1 MQVQGYNFA
10 GCLLQGGCAGGGGLL
25 GRAKFIGNKLT
36 PLTNDFNDF
45 KDLKDFTMLNRIH
58 LSHFKGFT
66 NTQIG
71 PLRKVNLILGG
82 QNVGK
87 TSLLEAVHGCANRCM
102 DDLGGVF
109 RQAEGNDVQRF
120 AESVLGSKDWRVDT
134 WWASIS
140 GFEQR
145 YMGVS
150 PTLAPMRTTV
160 DIQGNELPVELA
172 LCAERAAYI
181 HASIDKPFIQPIT
194 SAIPVHLSGQQV
206 MRDLYGAALKRKNK
220 QALIELLQA
229 IEPRLNSLDDISLDG
244 EQRLCADLK
253 DQTEI
258 MPVQQLGHGFNRLI
272 FIYASLLS
280 TNSELMLI
288 DEVENGIH
296 YSALPVLMRGI
307 QQVALNRNVQTLM
320 TTHSWDCIRAACET
334 FAERPEDFQLIRLER
349 VKDGQSS
356 NIKAVCIPTEQALRM
371 VQNDMEMR

>member
-1 MQVQGYNFA
+1 MQAQVYNLA
-10 GCLLQGGCAGGGGLL
+10 SSPLAWKASCRGMLL

-36 PLTNDFNDF
+36 PLT

-58 LSHFKGFT
+58 LTHFKGFT

-109 RQAEGNDVQRF
+109 RQAEGNDVRRF

-134 WWASIS
+134 WWGPRTGIEN
-140 GFEQR
+140 EQR
-145 YMGVS
+145 YMGAIPS
-150 PTLAPMRTTV
+150 TAAFGTI
-160 DIQGNELPVELA
+160 DIQGKKLSLA
-172 LCAERAAYI
+172 SNTSSFSTKYV
-181 HASIDKPFIQPIT
+181 HASLYEPFIQCTAT
-194 SAIPVHLSGQQV
+194 SIPVHLSGQQL
-206 MRDLYGAALKRKNK
+206 MRDLYGAALKRKSK
-220 QALIELLQA
+220 QALIQLLQA

-253 DQTEI
+253 DHIEI

-272 FIYASLLS
+272 FLYASLLS
-280 TNSELMLI
+280 TNSDLMLI

-307 QQVALNRNVQTLM
+307 QQVALNHNVQTLM

-356 NIKAVCIPTEQALRM
+356 NTKAVCIPTEQALRM
-371 VQNDMEMR
+371 VQNDMELR